1 MKKEEIEQICDKI
14 LNVALLIETVR
25 DASLGI
31 DNSAHFHV
39 LNIALNEQE
48 NIYDKISLLNEN
60 SNLFIFR

>member
-1 MKKEEIEQICDKI
+1 MQKKELEELSDKI
-14 LNVALLIETVR
+14 LDVALLIETVR

-48 NIYDKISLLNEN
+48 NIYDKI
-60 SNLFIFR
+60 NLMYGG